1 MSRRNPSA
9 SAKAAPRAASLAQ
22 SLKRIAARLPIH
34 VTLIG
39 LMILWSIP
47 TIALLISSFREPT
60 DIASSGW
67 WNAITDAFQGTFNLT
82 IDNYKNVL
90 QARGMWQSFLNSMV
104 ITVPATFLVILVAAF
119 AAYAFAWM
127 RFPGRNVLFLVVVA
141 LLVVPLQMTLI
152 PVLRL
157 YVELPDATIPLL
169 GISPFGWVDA
179 DLPSFDLP
187 VLGGTIGGGKL
198 FGTNSFVG
206 LWVAHVAYGLPFAVF
221 LLRSFFGALPRE
233 LFESA
238 YLDGAS
244 DLRVFFRIVLPLS
257 GPVIAALAIFQFL
270 WVWQDLLVALV
281 LLGDP
286 DLAPIMLTISNLV
299 SSFGSDFQLLTAAA
313 FISMIVPL
321 FIFFALQRYFVQGIL
336 AGSVKG

>member
-1 MSRRNPSA
+1 MSRRDPSVGTA
-9 SAKAAPRAASLAQ
+9 TAAAAPRPGRLTGF
-22 SLKRIAARLPIH
+22 LKWAAARMPLH
-34 VTLIG
+34 LTLIG

-47 TIALLISSFREPT
+47 TIALLVSSFREPT
-60 DIASSGW
+60 AIAASGW
-67 WNAITDAFQGTFNLT
+67 WDAIKEPFNFT
-82 IDNYKNVL
+82 IDNYEKVL
-90 QARGMWQSFLNSMV
+90 TQRGMARSFWNSV
-104 ITVPATFLVILVAAF
+104 IITVPSTILVILVASF

-157 YVELPDATIPLL
+157 YVHVTIDQELPLL
-169 GISPFGWVDA
+169 GGN
-179 DLPSFDLP
+179 
-187 VLGGTIGGGKL
+187 L
-198 FGTNSFVG
+198 FGVNSFPG
-206 LWVAHVAYGLPFAVF
+206 LWAAHVAYGLPFAIF
-221 LLRSFFGALPRE
+221 LLRNFFGALPRD

-244 DLRVFFRIVLPLS
+244 DLGVFFRIVLPLS
-257 GPVIAALAIFQFL
+257 GPAIAALAIFQFL

-286 DLAPIMLTISNLV
+286 DLAPMMLTITSLV
-299 SSFGSDFQLLTAAA
+299 SSFGSQYQLLTAAA

-321 FIFFALQRYFVQGIL
+321 LIFFALQRYFVQGIL
-336 AGSVKG
+336 AGAVKG

>member
-1 MSRRNPSA
+1 
-9 SAKAAPRAASLAQ
+9 
-22 SLKRIAARLPIH
+22 
-34 VTLIG
+34 
-39 LMILWSIP
+39 MILWSIP
-47 TIALLISSFREPT
+47 TIALLVSSFREPT
-60 DIASSGW
+60 AIAASGW
-67 WNAITDAFQGTFNLT
+67 WNAITEPFDFT
-82 IDNYKNVL
+82 IDNYEKVL
-90 QARGMWQSFLNSMV
+90 TQRGMARSFWNSV
-104 ITVPATFLVILVAAF
+104 IITVPSTILVIMVASF

-157 YVELPDATIPLL
+157 YVNVTIDQELPLL
-169 GISPFGWVDA
+169 GGNVFGV
-179 DLPSFDLP
+179 
-187 VLGGTIGGGKL
+187 
-198 FGTNSFVG
+198 NSFPG
-206 LWVAHVAYGLPFAVF
+206 LWMAHVAYGLPFAIF
-221 LLRSFFGALPRE
+221 LLRNFFGALPRD

-244 DLRVFFRIVLPLS
+244 DLGVFFRIVLPLS
-257 GPVIAALAIFQFL
+257 GPAIAALAIFQFL

-286 DLAPIMLTISNLV
+286 DLAPMMLTITSLV
-299 SSFGSDFQLLTAAA
+299 SSFGSQYQLLTAAA

-321 FIFFALQRYFVQGIL
+321 FLFIALQRYFVQGIL

>member
-1 MSRRNPSA
+1 MSRPNLA
-9 SAKAAPRAASLAQ
+9 TGAKVAGAPQ
-22 SLKRIAARLPIH
+22 AARLIGSLKGMAARMPLH
-34 VTLIG
+34 LTLIG

-60 DIASSGW
+60 AIASSGW
-67 WNAITDAFQGTFNLT
+67 WEAINDSFKGTFNLT
-82 IDNYKNVL
+82 IDNYENVL
-90 QARGMWQSFLNSMV
+90 QARRMWQSFLNSLV
-104 ITVPATFLVILVAAF
+104 ITIPSTVLVILVASF

-127 RFPGRNVLFLVVVA
+127 RFPGRNVLFLIVVA

-152 PVLRL
+152 PVLQL
-157 YVELPDATIPLL
+157 YKEITINVELP
-169 GISPFGWVDA
+169 SVDI
-179 DLPSFDLP
+179 P

-198 FGTNSFVG
+198 FGNRSFVG

-221 LLRSFFGALPRE
+221 LLRNFFGALPRD

-257 GPVIAALAIFQFL
+257 GPAIAALAIFQFL

-286 DLAPIMLTISNLV
+286 DLAPMMLTINSLV
-299 SSFGSDFQLLTAAA
+299 SSFGSQYQLLTAAA
-313 FISMIVPL
+313 FVSMVVPL
-321 FIFFALQRYFVQGIL
+321 LIFFALQRYFVQGIL
-336 AGSVKG
+336 AGAVKG

>member
-1 MSRRNPSA
+1 MSRRNPSTG
-9 SAKAAPRAASLAQ
+9 AAPRAASRAQ
-22 SLKRIAARLPIH
+22 SLKRITARLPIH
-34 VTLIG
+34 LSLIG
-39 LMILWSIP
+39 IMILWSIP
-47 TIALLISSFREPT
+47 TIALLIGSFREPT
-60 DIASSGW
+60 AISASGW
-67 WNAITDAFQGTFNLT
+67 WNAVTDAFQGTFNLT
-82 IDNYKNVL
+82 IGNYEEVL
-90 QARGMWQSFLNSMV
+90 QARRMWQSFLNSLF
-104 ITVPATFLVILVAAF
+104 ITIPSTILVILVAAF

-127 RFPGRNVLFLVVVA
+127 RFPGRNILFLVVVG

-157 YVELPDATIPLL
+157 YVEVTPN
-169 GISPFGWVDA
+169 VN
-179 DLPSFDLP
+179 LPSVELP
-187 VLGGTIGGGKL
+187 VLGGTIGGGKI
-198 FGTNSFVG
+198 FGVNSFVG
-206 LWVAHVAYGLPFAVF
+206 LWVAHVAYGLPFAIF
-221 LLRSFFGALPRE
+221 LLRSFFGALPKE

-257 GPVIAALAIFQFL
+257 GPVIAALVIFQFL
-270 WVWQDLLVALV
+270 FVWQDLLVALV

-286 DLAPIMLTISNLV
+286 DLAPMMLTISSLV